1 MCEISII
8 VPVYNVERYLD
19 RCIKSI
25 LNQTFKN
32 FELILVDDGSPDG
45 CGKICDNYA
54 RIDSRIR
61 VIHKENGGLSSAR
74 NAGLDIARGKYIG
87 FVDSDD
93 YIHERMYEI
102 LLKEAENNSSDIV
115 ICKFKEVFDNI
126 KIDEEINENID
137 IYNFNNVE
145 ALGQLYGS
153 NAIDFVVSWN
163 KIYDKRIF
171 ESERYKEGKLN
182 EDEFIIHKL
191 LYKSNRVTFI
201 SKELYYYFQR
211 NDSIMQS
218 KFNIKRLDAVYALE
232 ERMRFFEDL
241 NLEELKENAQYCY
254 IRVFFAFF
262 FRAKSNLNNCEYDLR
277 ELKKRFI
284 YNIPRIINNN
294 KCNIK
299 EKILWIIFII
309 SPKVYEVY
317 NKRSWK

>member
-1 MCEISII
+1 MKNISA
-8 VPVYNVERYLD
+8 
-19 RCIKSI
+19 
-25 LNQTFKN
+25 
-32 FELILVDDGSPDG
+32 DD
-45 CGKICDNYA
+45 CGKICDDYA
-54 RIDSRIR
+54 RIDYRIR

-115 ICKFKEVFDNI
+115 ICKFKKVFDNI
-126 KIDEEINENID
+126 KIDKEINENID

-145 ALGQLYGS
+145 ALGELYGS
-153 NAIDFVVSWN
+153 NAMDFVVIWN

-171 ESERYKEGKLN
+171 ESERYKEGKLH

-211 NDSIMQS
+211 NGSIMQS

-241 NLEELKENAQYCY
+241 NLKELKEKAQYCY
-254 IRVFFAFF
+254 IKIFFEFF
-262 FRAKSNLNNCEYDLR
+262 YRAKSNVNNCEYDLR

-294 KCNIK
+294 IYNIK
-299 EKILWIIFII
+299 EKTLWIIFII
-309 SPKVYEVY
+309 SPKVYEAY
-317 NKRSWK
+317 NKYSRK